1 MFFEPFLIIVG
12 AVLASTI
19 GMVNAAFG
27 GLAQGDGHV
36 QRPDH
41 QVTFHTVA
49 DGPANDAARKQIQDN
64 GQIQPAFAG
73 PDICDVAGP
82 FLVRCGLRKVPIQQ
96 IRSYCQGMIAVRGH
110 LAFPCS
116 DGNDAVFSHQ
126 TPNTTLPRPEP

>member
-41 QVTFHTVA
+41 QVTFHTVT
-49 DGPANDAARKQIQDN
+49 DGPANDAARKQIQDTARYSQPSLV
-64 GQIQPAFAG
+64 QIYVMSPAHFWFG
-73 PDICDVAGP
+73 
-82 FLVRCGLRKVPIQQ
+82 
-96 IRSYCQGMIAVRGH
+96 AVSEKSLSNRLG
-110 LAFPCS
+110 AT
-116 DGNDAVFSHQ
+116 ARV
-126 TPNTTLPRPEP
+126 